1 MDYDVFD
8 VLRDFFNNTISTG
21 QLGAIAFGVVMT
33 VATFVKTKGALL
45 ISLGAGMCAALVGFV
60 VGNLDFMQQLVDNT
74 VRQDAMAVVVE
85 VPAPAPL
92 PPLPGTSA

>member
-8 VLRDFFNNTISTG
+8 VLRNLFDETISTG
-21 QLGAIAFGVVMT
+21 QLGAIAFGVVIT
-33 VATFVKTKGALL
+33 VATYFKTRGALL

-74 VRQDAMAVVVE
+74 VRQDAMGVVVE

-92 PPLPGTSA
+92 PPLPGTGA